1 MDRVDLE
8 AVAASQGVDLVA
20 ADELVGRDRLME
32 LERMQA
38 YSFSACT
45 FDLAG
50 SRFIVFNPL
59 RDGPRRRSDIAH
71 ELGHL
76 ILEHQLD
83 EVRQLGDVTFRTCR
97 ADQEEE
103 ATAFG
108 GALLLP
114 RALLLSSVRQGMD
127 ESDVAREFEVTQAM
141 ARYRINTTGVRRQ
154 LSAAAKLRRPHKA

>member
-1 MDRVDLE
+1 
-8 AVAASQGVDLVA
+8 
-20 ADELVGRDRLME
+20 
-32 LERMQA
+32 MQQ

-45 FDLAG
+45 FEIDG
-50 SRFIVFNPL
+50 RGFIVYNPL
-59 RDGPRRRSDIAH
+59 REVPRRRSDIAH

-76 ILEHQLD
+76 ILGHELD

-108 GALLLP
+108 GTLLLP
-114 RALLLSSVRQGMD
+114 RALLLRSVREGMD
-127 ESDVAREFEVTQAM
+127 EADVAREFQVTQAM

-154 LSAAAKLRRPHKA
+154 VSAQRLRRPARPNQSEEPPISWDRQAPAEINRSSA